1 MTKHINTSKVAKKVD
16 LTTLKTDVDR
26 LDINNLETI
35 PFALSKLSNAVKND
49 AVKKNVY
56 NKLVKKVNAIDSN
69 EQRLEEK
76 IGDDDKKII
85 DTSKFIVNQEFN
97 RLTKI

>member
-69 EQRLEEK
+69 EQSLEEK